1 MNNDRLLS
9 FLGLCKRAGY
19 LISGAD
25 TVTRAI
31 NEGKALLVLYAS
43 DVSENSMKQVL
54 KAAHDKNVPV
64 RMLPRTKDEL
74 SFALGKHCGIIC
86 TTDQGFAKKILTLL
100 ESDDNSPDNSKKI
113 D

>member
-1 MNNDRLLS
+1 MNNDKLLS

-25 TVTRAI
+25 TVTRAV

-43 DVSENSMKQVL
+43 DVSDNSLKGVL
-54 KAAHDKNVPV
+54 RAAQDKNIPA
-64 RMLPRTKDEL
+64 RKLPRGKEEL

-86 TTDQGFAKKILTLL
+86 TTDNGFAQKILTM
-100 ESDDNSPDNSKKI
+100 I

>member
-54 KAAHDKNVPV
+54 KAAQDKNVTA

-86 TTDQGFAKKILTLL
+86 TTDDGFAQKILTM
-100 ESDDNSPDNSKKI
+100 I

>member
-25 TVTRAI
+25 TVTRAV

-43 DVSENSMKQVL
+43 DVSQNSMKQVL
-54 KAAHDKNVPV
+54 RAAQDNNIPA
-64 RMLPRTKDEL
+64 RELPRSKDEL
-74 SFALGKHCGIIC
+74 SFALGKHCGIVC
-86 TTDQGFAKKILTLL
+86 TTDNGFAQKIL
-100 ESDDNSPDNSKKI
+100 EMI

>member
-1 MNNDRLLS
+1 MSNDRLLS

-43 DVSENSMKQVL
+43 DVSENSLKGVL
-54 KAAHDKNVPV
+54 KAAQDKNVPAHK
-64 RMLPRTKDEL
+64 LPRTKDEL

-100 ESDDNSPDNSKKI
+100 ESDESSPDNSKKI

>member
-1 MNNDRLLS
+1 VSNDRLLS

-43 DVSENSMKQVL
+43 DVSENSLKQVL
-54 KAAHDKNVPV
+54 RAAQDKDIPA
-64 RMLPRTKDEL
+64 RRLQRTKDEL

-86 TTDQGFAKKILTLL
+86 TTDRGFAKKILTLPG
-100 ESDDNSPDNSKKI
+100 SDECSPDNGKMI